1 MSRVCAITN
10 KAVMTGN
17 NVSHA
22 NNSTRRR
29 FLPNLQNA
37 SFLSDILGKKVSFRL
52 SVRGMKTIEHNGGID
67 AYLMSTP
74 NSRLSEESLAVK
86 KQLKLALAKK
96 MEKAA

>member
-1 MSRVCAITN
+1 
-10 KAVMTGN
+10 MTGN

-22 NNSTRRR
+22 NNRTRRR